1 VTNGNSL
8 FFYYVKK
15 LNKTHPQQQ
24 NWCTKS
30 TLTCSVY
37 QPFVSAGDELK
48 RAIVEAWQKVPQW
61 FIDGSVGEWRRRQDC
76 LGRQNG
82 PAFWPTL

>member
-1 VTNGNSL
+1 
-8 FFYYVKK
+8 
-15 LNKTHPQQQ
+15 
-24 NWCTKS
+24 
-30 TLTCSVY
+30 VY
-37 QPFVSAGDELK
+37 QPFVSAVDELK